1 MESPLATEEVQTARR
16 GRRKRKPLRQRI
28 VSTILR
34 EFERS
39 AKKGGVKVTAGDA
52 LRALDWDTEATEP
65 AEEIKITWVEPKEES
80 SSEG

>member
-1 MESPLATEEVQTARR
+1 MESPLATEETQTAQRGSKKRR
-16 GRRKRKPLRQRI
+16 SLKQKI

-52 LRALDWDTEATEP
+52 LRALEWDEETVEA
-65 AEEIKITWVEPKEES
+65 AEEIKVTWVEPKEES
-80 SSEG
+80 SNEP